1 LSRIKKESAMK
12 DEKCKRFVK
21 DAAVGI
27 YEIKFNP
34 PRFVWVN
41 EEICRILGYSKEEL
55 LKMSPFDVTDEAG
68 KRLFLER
75 VKRHVAGKKV
85 APSAYYKITT
95 KNGKKLWV
103 VMHSTFTYDKGVVDG
118 ALVVAEDITARKM
131 AEERLQESE
140 ARFRLVAEAAKV
152 LVYELD
158 LESGAVTVFR
168 GLEELL
174 GYKPGE
180 VSLDN
185 EWWMNQIHPDDI
197 AAVEAK
203 LNKAIETATD
213 TLFEYRIRCKQG
225 DYIVVHDTAK
235 MVKDDLGKVVRIV
248 GGARDVTERKK
259 AEKELKEVQ
268 LDLNRAQAVA
278 KTGSWRLD
286 TQHNVL
292 IWSDENH
299 RIFGVPKGTPMTYET
314 FLSLVH
320 PEDRSY
326 VDGKWKDG
334 LRGKPYDIEHR
345 IVVDREVKWVRERAE
360 LEFDNNGTL
369 LGGFGTTQEITDLV
383 KLRKKLEHSRLQIEE
398 YANQMEALA
407 QERAK
412 KLKDAE
418 RMATIGATAGMVGH
432 DIRNPLQAII
442 GDLYLIASDV
452 ASLPEGEEKESI
464 KESVSYIRKN
474 VDYIDKII
482 QDLQDYAKPLKPIV
496 RETDF
501 EDLCE
506 DVLFKNGCQE
516 NVTVS
521 FNVEKDARTLVT
533 DPLLLKRILTNLVN
547 NAVQAM
553 PEGGK
558 LEVHAYREPNEFVIT
573 IQDTGVGVPE
583 ELKEKLFTPLF
594 TTKAKGQGFGLP
606 VVKRL
611 TESFGGKVA
620 FESKEGKGT
629 KFTVRF
635 PTAKK

>member
-1 LSRIKKESAMK
+1 MSQVKKESVMK
-12 DEKCKRFVK
+12 DEKYKRFVE

-27 YEIKFNP
+27 YEIKFDP

-41 EEICRILGYSKEEL
+41 KEVCRILGYSKEEL

-68 KRLFLER
+68 KWLFLER
-75 VKRHVAGKKV
+75 VKRHVAGENV
-85 APSAYYKITT
+85 EPSADYKVIT
-95 KNGKKLWV
+95 KDGRELWV
-103 VMHSTFTYDKGVVDG
+103 AMHSAFTHDKGVVDG

-131 AEERLQESE
+131 AEEKLQESE

-158 LESGAVTVFR
+158 FESGEVTVFR
-168 GLEELL
+168 GLGELL
-174 GYKPGE
+174 GYKPKE
-180 VSLDN
+180 VSLNN
-185 EWWMNQIHPDDI
+185 EWWMNQIHPDDK
-197 AAVEAK
+197 AATEVK
-203 LNKAIETATD
+203 LKTAIETATD
-213 TLFEYRIRCKQG
+213 TLFEYRIRRKQG
-225 DYIVVHDTAK
+225 DYIIVHDTVK
-235 MVKDDLGKVVRIV
+235 MVKNKQGKVVGLV
-248 GGARDVTERKK
+248 GGARDVSERKK
-259 AEKELKEVQ
+259 AEKALDEVQ
-268 LDLNRAQAVA
+268 RDLKRAQAVA
-278 KTGSWRLD
+278 KTGSWRMD
-286 TQHNVL
+286 TQHNIL

-326 VDGKWKDG
+326 VDSKWKAS
-334 LRGKPYDIEHR
+334 LQGKPYDIEHR
-345 IVVDREVKWVRERAE
+345 IVVDGEVKWVRERAE

-452 ASLPEGEEKESI
+452 TSLPEGEEKESI
-464 KESVSYIRKN
+464 KESVSSIRKN

-482 QDLQDYAKPLKPIV
+482 QDLQDYAKIQHPNFQDV
-496 RETDF
+496 DF
-501 EDLCE
+501 ERVVQNL
-506 DVLFKNGCQE
+506 
-516 NVTVS
+516 
-521 FNVEKDARTLVT
+521 
-533 DPLLLKRILTNLVN
+533 LVN
-547 NAVQAM
+547 NDFPKNIDVAYTLDEDARRFIADPDFLRRILNNLVSNAVHAM

-558 LEVHAYREPNEFVIT
+558 LD
-573 IQDTGVGVPE
+573 IQAR
-583 ELKEKLFTPLF
+583 KEN
-594 TTKAKGQGFGLP
+594 
-606 VVKRL
+606 
-611 TESFGGKVA
+611 
-620 FESKEGKGT
+620 
-629 KFTVRF
+629 
-635 PTAKK
+635 